1 VQTGLFTDLPGR
13 GDADPCLIA
22 YVWSYKFAS
31 KRVLGMSG
39 DGLTRF
45 LGDTPLR
52 VIVRLLFLSL
62 VVGVI
67 LSALDLDPLGVID
80 LLLSF
85 VQRLWDMG
93 FAAIEQVGKYLVL
106 GAVIVVPIWLV
117 SRIFSARGR

>member
-1 VQTGLFTDLPGR
+1 
-13 GDADPCLIA
+13 
-22 YVWSYKFAS
+22 
-31 KRVLGMSG
+31 MSG